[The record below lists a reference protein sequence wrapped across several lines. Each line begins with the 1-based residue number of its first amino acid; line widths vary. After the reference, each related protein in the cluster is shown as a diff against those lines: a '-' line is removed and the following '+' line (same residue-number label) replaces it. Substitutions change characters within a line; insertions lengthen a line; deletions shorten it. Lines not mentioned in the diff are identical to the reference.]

1 MTLQIVLK
9 EDLRNMVFTLNIRDI
24 AENRRKICVNYGRS
38 GGQFIMTLPE
48 SLDKKER
55 DICKSGVSL

>member
-1 MTLQIVLK
+1 MSHLK
-9 EDLRNMVFTLNIRDI
+9 DLRNLVFTLHIRVI
-24 AENRRKICVNYGRS
+24 AENRRKFCVNYGRS

-55 DICKSGVSL
+55 DICKAGDSP